1 MAQYSIKIVNNS
13 GVSKNYFAFM
23 QVPEVSSGGTPPKVY
38 SNVWVSF
45 PGITQGGWDTAQY
58 TDTTYACWS
67 QPAEQLS
74 LTTVI
79 DSGGT
84 IPVNTATRDT
94 VQFSNAPGN
103 RGFVTPVMSPGNAN
117 AGSFSIASSTDFY
130 PTNGYVFGLARDNG
144 SAIPS
149 PVATFDAM
157 PNEIYNITPVIKF
170 YVGDGNYQAGQVIDI
185 TTISNKF
192 ATIDFTNQASTT
204 ATVIQ
209 GLNGAFAVS
218 F

>member
-1 MAQYSIKIVNNS
+1 MAQYSIKILNNS

-23 QVPEVSSGGTPPKVY
+23 EVPKVSSGGGAPKVY

-45 PGITQGGWDTAQY
+45 PGITEGGWDTAQY

-67 QPAEQLS
+67 QPAQALNP
-74 LTTVI
+74 TTVI

-84 IPVNTATRDT
+84 ILVNTATQDT
-94 VQFSNAPGN
+94 VQFSNAPGS
-103 RGFVTPVMSPGNAN
+103 RGFVTPVASPGTAN
-117 AGSFSIASSTDFY
+117 PGAFSIVSSTDFN
-130 PTNGYVFGLARDNG
+130 PNNHFVFGLARDNG

-149 PVATFDAM
+149 PVATFDAL
-157 PNEIYNITPVIKF
+157 PNEIYNIAPVIKF
-170 YVGDGNYQAGQVIDI
+170 YVGDGNYQAGQVIDV
-185 TTISNKF
+185 TTISNQY

-209 GLNGAFAVS
+209 GINGAFTVS